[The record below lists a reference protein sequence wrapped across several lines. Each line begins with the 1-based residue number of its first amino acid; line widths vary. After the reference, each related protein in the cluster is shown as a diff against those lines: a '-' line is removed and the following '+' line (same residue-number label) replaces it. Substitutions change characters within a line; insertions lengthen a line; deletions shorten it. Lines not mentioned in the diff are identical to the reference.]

1 MLLREAYCLISH
13 VLEYI
18 IRIVKQIKQKGVL
31 KMKEL
36 YFQAYPYG
44 KATLE
49 QLERIYNNYGIAC
62 ECDADELGYF
72 IRAEQLKEA

>member
-1 MLLREAYCLISH
+1 MNCKINK
-13 VLEYI
+13 
-18 IRIVKQIKQKGVL
+18 KQRGNK

-36 YFQAYPYG
+36 YFTAYPYG

-62 ECDADELGYF
+62 ECDADEEGYF
-72 IRAEQLKEA
+72 IRAEEMKVAK

>member
-1 MLLREAYCLISH
+1 MS
-13 VLEYI
+13 
-18 IRIVKQIKQKGVL
+18 KKGKL

-36 YFQAYPYG
+36 YFTAYPYG

-62 ECDADELGYF
+62 ECDGDEEGYF

>member
-1 MLLREAYCLISH
+1 MN
-13 VLEYI
+13 
-18 IRIVKQIKQKGVL
+18 KKGKL

-36 YFQAYPYG
+36 YFTAYPYG

-62 ECDADELGYF
+62 ECDGDEEGYF
-72 IRAEQLKEA
+72 IRAEETK

>member
-1 MLLREAYCLISH
+1 
-13 VLEYI
+13 
-18 IRIVKQIKQKGVL
+18 
-31 KMKEL
+31 MKEL
-36 YFQAYPYG
+36 YFTAYPYG